1 MVEDIIAPLVAAI
14 HERHGFKVRAI
25 DMSGFPLTMDM
36 FLVAS
41 AASGT
46 QARAIADHVD
56 EVARSMGVRLHH
68 REGYDEGTWILLDFG
83 SLVVHVFIPESRG
96 YYDLEMLW
104 SDADFEDFPDPSG
117 EAASEA

>member
-41 AASGT
+41 AASST
-46 QARAIADHVD
+46 QARAIADRVD
-56 EVARSMGVRLHH
+56 DVARSMGVRLHH

-83 SLVVHVFIPESRG
+83 SLVVHVFIPESRE

>member
-1 MVEDIIAPLVAAI
+1 LVEDIIAPLVAAI

-41 AASGT
+41 AASST
-46 QARAIADHVD
+46 QARAIADRVD

-83 SLVVHVFIPESRG
+83 SLVVHVFIPESRE

-104 SDADFEDFPDPSG
+104 SDADFEDFPDSSG